1 MSFILLFLLLVV
13 VASTI
18 AAVDGVDGGGGGGGG
33 GCDGLGFMCGIVS
46 IKQLLQGKSAC
57 GDNGQATRTSS
68 ND

>member
-1 MSFILLFLLLVV
+1 MSFILIFLLLVV
-13 VASTI
+13 VASAI
-18 AAVDGVDGGGGGGGG
+18 AAVDGGGGGGRGD
-33 GCDGLGFMCGIVS
+33 CDGLGFMCGIVS

>member
-1 MSFILLFLLLVV
+1 MSFILIFILLVV
-13 VASTI
+13 VASAI
-18 AAVDGVDGGGGGGGG
+18 AAVDGGGGGRGD
-33 GCDGLGFMCGIVS
+33 CDGLGFMCGIVS